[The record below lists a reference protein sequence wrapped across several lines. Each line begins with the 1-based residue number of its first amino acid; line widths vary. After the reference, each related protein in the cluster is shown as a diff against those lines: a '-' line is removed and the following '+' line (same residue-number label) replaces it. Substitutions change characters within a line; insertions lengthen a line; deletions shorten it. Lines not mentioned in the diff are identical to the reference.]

1 MLVINLFFD
10 SMSINYEMVIN
21 CFVEWIVVR
30 IINDF
35 VIIIIIILVGIFR
48 VIYKWYYYIK

>member
-10 SMSINYEMVIN
+10 SMSVNYEMVIN